1 MDNAA
6 ALFVDAP
13 VDEGHGARAALL
25 TPSGPVTYAELQRL
39 TDRAAHALRAL
50 GVEPEQRVAL
60 LLPDGP
66 AWAATFFA
74 ALKLGAVAVPLNTRL
89 DAAQLRTVLADCRP
103 KAVVADPALLT
114 AARVD
119 PATLGPR
126 ALDFDT
132 LVADTP
138 RGGLSPEPVGG
149 DAMAFWLYTSGTT
162 GSPKAAVHCHRTLPA
177 CHNYLDVL
185 GVTARDRI
193 FATSKL
199 FFAYALG
206 NALLIPLRAR
216 AATYLHP
223 GWPDPAAVAA
233 VMRET
238 RPTLFFSV
246 PTVYARLLHAGL
258 PPGTFGSAR
267 LCVSAGERL
276 PAELCTAWRDRFGV
290 EILDGIGATETVFM
304 VLSNRPGRSRPG
316 SSGEPVTGTEVRIL
330 DAEGRPVPDGQEG
343 VLWVRTPSQA
353 AGYWQRLDHSR
364 RTFVGDWFR
373 TGDVYRREAD
383 GGHVH
388 CGRED
393 DFFKVAGQW
402 VAPAAV
408 ESVLLRH
415 PGVLDGGVVGAED
428 AGGLIKPF
436 VFVVSRDPAAE
447 PESLREDVRRF
458 LEGALPPHQRPR
470 EIRIVSELPR
480 TATGKLQRFRLREL
494 ARANA

>member
-1 MDNAA
+1 MADRAVLAA
-6 ALFVDAP
+6 AGVDA
-13 VDEGHGARAALL
+13 EA
-25 TPSGPVTYAELQRL
+25 
-39 TDRAAHALRAL
+39 
-50 GVEPEQRVAL
+50 
-60 LLPDGP
+60 
-66 AWAATFFA
+66 
-74 ALKLGAVAVPLNTRL
+74 
-89 DAAQLRTVLADCRP
+89 
-103 KAVVADPALLT
+103 
-114 AARVD
+114 
-119 PATLGPR
+119 LGPR
-126 ALDFDT
+126 ALDFDA
-132 LVADTP
+132 LVAGASDAALP
-138 RGGLSPEPVGG
+138 PEPVGG

-177 CHNYLDVL
+177 CQHYLDVL
-185 GVTARDRI
+185 GVTAADRI

-216 AATYLHP
+216 ATTYLHP

-233 VMRET
+233 VMREI

-246 PTVYARLLHAGL
+246 PTVYARLLHADL
-258 PPGTFGSAR
+258 PAETFGSAR

-276 PAELCTAWRDRFGV
+276 PAELYARLAGRGSAWRSSTASAPPRPSSWCSPTGRA
-290 EILDGIGATETVFM
+290 GAGPDPRA
-304 VLSNRPGRSRPG
+304 SRCRARRPASWTRRAGRCRTGRRACSGCARPRRPPGTG
-316 SSGEPVTGTEVRIL
+316 SG
-330 DAEGRPVPDGQEG
+330 
-343 VLWVRTPSQA
+343 
-353 AGYWQRLDHSR
+353 LDHSR

-415 PGVLDGGVVGAED
+415 PGVLDGGVVGAEE

-436 VFVVSRDPAAE
+436 VFVVPRDPAAE
-447 PESLREDVRRF
+447 PEALRADVRRF

-494 ARANA
+494 AQARV